1 MYKLYKDIITG
12 NVSSVFKA
20 NENETMTSIPF
31 SPDNSDYQQF
41 KKDLA
46 AAVELQ
52 DATGTVM
59 TPAQITAFVA
69 TLP

>member
-1 MYKLYKDIITG
+1 MYKLDLFGKCIIR
-12 NVSSVFKA
+12 
-20 NENETMTSIPF
+20 TSDGACIPF
-31 SPDNSDYQQF
+31 APANTDFQQF

-46 AAVELQ
+46 AGAELQ